1 MEQIESLEYRQ
12 AARRNCYRYGPLY
25 IHTGAIDQKLVEY
38 GFPSYSRNTDTGS
51 IEKLMSLLS
60 SLRGAVN
67 SVDAS
72 EKLAKPLP
80 GAQWGDDSFEWS
92 LSLSGN
98 MYMLSY
104 GDYTST
110 LASIRAAVLDQGWKV
125 YTGSVAGLPAQSYL
139 PSKSGADALFNE
151 DPVDAA
157 SRAMLES
164 ATSRMVD
171 QTKILAARF
180 SGDVQMYAEAVARN
194 EAANVG
200 PSGTMGLG
208 NSGAIGVA
216 STVRDAYRAIA
227 ANLNAGTA
235 GKWMHAGYPVE
246 LLVDGQSYRAAVN
259 AMMTSLDIVEGGFV
273 VDATS
278 GNTVYPTYLKINLQ
292 VKNLYGKLATSSTA
306 E

>member
-12 AARRNCYRYGPLY
+12 TARRNCYRYGPLY
-25 IHTGAIDQKLVEY
+25 IHTGSIDQKLVEY
-38 GFPSYSRNTDTGS
+38 GFPPYERNTDTGS
-51 IEKLMSLLS
+51 IEKLLSLLS

-80 GAQWGDDSFEWS
+80 GARWGDDSFEWS
-92 LSLSGN
+92 LDLSGK

-104 GDYTST
+104 SDYTST

-139 PSKSGADALFNE
+139 PSKSGAAALFNE

-164 ATSRMVD
+164 ATSRMAD
-171 QTKILAARF
+171 QAKILAARL

-208 NSGAIGVA
+208 NMGVIGVA
-216 STVRDAYRAIA
+216 STVKDAYRAIA

-259 AMMTSLDIVEGGFV
+259 AMMTALSIVEGGFV

-278 GNTVYPTYLKINLQ
+278 GNTVYPTYLNISLH
-292 VKNLYGKLATSSTA
+292 VKNLYGKLATSSTTA
-306 E
+306 